1 MWSTLKEDGIKGH
14 HALYCILPWLA
25 GFNFLR
31 ILCILLLFLLLWF
44 FSCQV
49 ESNSLWPHERQH
61 ARLLCPSPSPRDF
74 PSSCPVNWWCHTTI
88 SSSVTLFSLYFQ
100 SFPVAGSFLMSQLF
114 TSVGQRIGVQLQQ
127 QSFWGVLRLIS
138 FKIDWFDLL
147 AFQGTV
153 KRLLQHH
160 SLKTSILRCSAFLIP
175 ALTSVHDCWKDHSLD
190 YMDLIF
196 LLLQQKT
203 LGCWGEIIQELYGL
217 SSYTDIITFSTNPVW
232 LIYITEHVLQRKKT
246 VFGME
251 YIETSPLD
259 LFLNLDSFLLF
270 C

>member
-1 MWSTLKEDGIKGH
+1 
-14 HALYCILPWLA
+14 
-25 GFNFLR
+25 
-31 ILCILLLFLLLWF
+31 
-44 FSCQV
+44 
-49 ESNSLWPHERQH
+49 
-61 ARLLCPSPSPRDF
+61 
-74 PSSCPVNWWCHTTI
+74 
-88 SSSVTLFSLYFQ
+88 
-100 SFPVAGSFLMSQLF
+100 MSQLF

-217 SSYTDIITFSTNPVW
+217 SSYTDIITFSTNPIW

-251 YIETSPLD
+251 YIETWPLD